1 MKRLAWVYRGPLA
14 NGQFQEMEEA
24 DLEMAV
30 AEGWAQDVQR
40 TGEGMTPSSS
50 FKPVEAGPHPA
61 AERYAARVGIY
72 QTRIMEAGPAS
83 ATVAPPVPSVTVA
96 PPVPQQPATI
106 DPPIPEPTIPPPEP
120 AKDVK
125 PAPSGP
131 APQKP
136 VKPAAKSGKASTKK

>member
-24 DLEMAV
+24 DLEQAV
-30 AEGWAQDVQR
+30 ADGWAQDVQR
-40 TGEGMTPSSS
+40 TGTGMTPSSS
-50 FKPVEAGPHPA
+50 FKPIEPGPHQA
-61 AERYAARVGIY
+61 AERYATRVGSY
-72 QTRIMEAGPAS
+72 QTRIMEAAVS
-83 ATVAPPVPSVTVA
+83 SVTVAQPVPSVTVA

-136 VKPAAKSGKASTKK
+136 VAPAKAKNRPARK

>member
-1 MKRLAWVYRGPLA
+1 MKRLAWIYRGPLA

-24 DLEMAV
+24 DLEQAI

-40 TGEGMTPSSS
+40 TGEGMTPSTS
-50 FKPVEAGPHPA
+50 FKPVEPGPHEA
-61 AERYAARVGIY
+61 AERYATRIGTY
-72 QTRIMEAGPAS
+72 QTRIMEPAPVSAPVS
-83 ATVAPPVPSVTVA
+83 ATGPA

-106 DPPIPEPTIPPPEP
+106 PPPIPEPTIPPPDP
-120 AKDVK
+120 HKDVQ

-136 VKPAAKSGKASTKK
+136 VPAAKTTSKKPKK